1 MVVGEIGELDGLGYL
16 EQLAQ
21 EYQSKYGV
29 GPFDLSHWDPSDLT
43 IQSLLK
49 YLKLPASPSPIPYI
63 YSDPGRKPRILERL
77 GFISRNQTC
86 SFVQSG
92 TNATVLAAWWLR
104 SLGIKRVLVLCPA
117 YFSVFYAFEMVGITD
132 RRLYLHR
139 ENGNWRFPTE
149 EVLVEL
155 KDNPD
160 LTAVWVTNPT
170 YCTGSYC
177 SEADVAF
184 LDSLLRLGAAVV
196 TDECLCLNGR
206 EIGRRLAWS
215 DRFLGV
221 YSPHKSVSINAV
233 KFAAIVATAQH
244 EKFFDRW
251 SDVVVGNLTASNY
264 SAISHFCDGQNFS
277 DFLAAFV
284 NHIDSVRRTVIQIV
298 NNAPG
303 LETDSNSIGH
313 YISCY
318 ASDVPASRGRDSV
331 FLRELVWETG
341 AVVTPGTTNHFPP
354 QVGFSFRINLAR
366 ACPQFFSALHRTI
379 GFLEMIGQDSV

>member
-1 MVVGEIGELDGLGYL
+1 MVVDQIGELDGLGYL
-16 EQLAQ
+16 DQLAQ
-21 EYQSKYGV
+21 EYQSKYGI
-29 GPFDLSHWDPSDLT
+29 GPFDVSHWDPSDQT

-49 YLKLPASPSPIPYI
+49 HLKLPASPLPIPYI
-63 YSDPGRKPRILERL
+63 YSDPDRKPRILERL
-77 GFISRNQTC
+77 GFNSGNQTC

-117 YFSVFYAFEMVGITD
+117 YFSVFYSFEMVGITG

-139 ENGNWRFPTE
+139 EKGNWRFPTE
-149 EVLVEL
+149 EILGEL
-155 KDNPD
+155 KDNPG
-160 LTAVWVTNPT
+160 LTAVWVTNPV
-170 YCTGSYC
+170 YCTGNYC
-177 SEADVAF
+177 SETDVAF
-184 LDSLLRLGAAVV
+184 LNLLLRLGAAVV

-206 EIGRRLAWS
+206 EIGGRLAWS
-215 DRFLGV
+215 DRFVGV

-251 SDVVVGNLTASNY
+251 SDVVVGNLTASSY
-264 SAISHFCDGQNFS
+264 SAISHFSDGENFS
-277 DFLAAFV
+277 DFLAEFV
-284 NHIDSVRRTVIQIV
+284 NHIDSARKTVVQII
-298 NNAPG
+298 NNARSV
-303 LETDSNSIGH
+303 ETDSNSIGH

-318 ASDVPASRGRDSV
+318 ASDVPASRGRDSE

-341 AVVTPGTTNHFPP
+341 AVVTPGTNNHFPAE
-354 QVGFSFRINLAR
+354 VGFSFRINLAR

-379 GFLEMIGQDSV
+379 RFLDTVGQRSV